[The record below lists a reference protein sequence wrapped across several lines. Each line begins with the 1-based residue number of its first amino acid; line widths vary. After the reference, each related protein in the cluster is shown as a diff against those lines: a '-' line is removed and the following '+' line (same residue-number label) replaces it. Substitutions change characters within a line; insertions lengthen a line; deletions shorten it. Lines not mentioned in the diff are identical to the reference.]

1 MKYVGAH
8 VSISGGVENA
18 PVNAYRIGAKGFAL
32 FTKNQRQWVAAPY
45 SAENVERF
53 QQRCQEFGYTADQIL
68 PHDSY
73 LLLHERR
80 KRRTQSQ
87 GERHHRCDPHPPAY
101 ELRQK

>member
-53 QQRCQEFGYTADQIL
+53 QQRCQEFGYTAVFSSTAQTLLVLSSVIL
-68 PHDSY
+68 IDSAIIV
-73 LLLHERR
+73 
-80 KRRTQSQ
+80 
-87 GERHHRCDPHPPAY
+87 RHSSSLTFFN
-101 ELRQK
+101 ELPG

>member
-73 LLLHERR
+73 LINLGNPD
-80 KRRTQSQ
+80 KRLWKNP
-87 GERHHRCDPHPPAY
+87 GVLFWMKCCVVNNWD
-101 ELRQK
+101 